1 MSYRVNNFKN
11 AVHGFFLSLAITIAE
26 PSTILPL
33 IVNHF
38 SSSLPLV
45 GLFASLLRGGAIA
58 VQLFAAFYAQSFER
72 VLPYLR
78 IVFAFRFLSWFMV
91 GLAIYAIGEPRPVL
105 TLWLI
110 GTGLFFFSFSA
121 GFGGIYF
128 KELMAKIFS
137 REERGRTMAN
147 RQLFSSLGAILSGG
161 IAGAVLQHYPAP
173 ESYAYLF
180 MLSSL
185 VMLPGFI
192 LFATIEEPRKRSVN
206 KREDSFSLFLKNAS
220 EILKRDKIL
229 QLEIAASLLA
239 YSYLLALPFV
249 ILRAK
254 ESMALSGWLVGGF
267 ITIQMTGSVLGN
279 FFLWK
284 RFGHGYT
291 AMLKSSFVIIFLS
304 IVTALFASDAWSYS
318 VIFLLFGI
326 GIDGFRNADMNLII
340 EIAPERKRP
349 VYVAIQ
355 STIVSVGL
363 FFPIL
368 GGFILKYGG
377 YGFLY
382 LFTLVLLCCGF
393 VVTGRLEKR
402 LKGFS
407 L

>member
-1 MSYRVNNFKN
+1 MSYRVNTFKN

-45 GLFASLLRGGAIA
+45 GLFASLLRGGAIV

-91 GLAIYAIGEPRPVL
+91 GLAIYAIGDSRPVL

-137 REERGRTMAN
+137 KKERGRTMAN

-192 LFATIEEPRKRSVN
+192 LFATIEEPEKRSVN
-206 KREDSFSLFLKNAS
+206 K
-220 EILKRDKIL
+220 
-229 QLEIAASLLA
+229 
-239 YSYLLALPFV
+239 
-249 ILRAK
+249 
-254 ESMALSGWLVGGF
+254 
-267 ITIQMTGSVLGN
+267 
-279 FFLWK
+279 
-284 RFGHGYT
+284 
-291 AMLKSSFVIIFLS
+291 
-304 IVTALFASDAWSYS
+304 
-318 VIFLLFGI
+318 
-326 GIDGFRNADMNLII
+326 
-340 EIAPERKRP
+340 
-349 VYVAIQ
+349 
-355 STIVSVGL
+355 
-363 FFPIL
+363 
-368 GGFILKYGG
+368 
-377 YGFLY
+377 
-382 LFTLVLLCCGF
+382 
-393 VVTGRLEKR
+393 
-402 LKGFS
+402 
-407 L
+407 